1 MRFYEKEY
9 IELKTNI
16 AEMGIIAANMNHDA
30 IKSLVSANTELAIE
44 TIKKDK
50 EVDQLDIQ
58 IEELCMKILALFE
71 PKAIDLRYILSASR
85 IIVDLERIGDYC
97 VNICKEVIRLSKPG
111 NELPIKPFAEIQTMS
126 NISTAMT
133 RDVIKA
139 YFDQDIEL
147 ANRIIEEDDT
157 IDKLHDQILT
167 DLIIQQSEQV
177 VAVEG
182 ILRLMVICRSLERI
196 ADHAVNI
203 AEMVHFMVTGVNIRH
218 NHELGN
224 SNE

>member
-1 MRFYEKEY
+1 MRFYEKEF

-30 IKSLVSANTELAIE
+30 IRSLINSNTELAIE
-44 TIKKDK
+44 TIEKDK
-50 EVDQLDIQ
+50 EIDRLDIR

-85 IIVDLERIGDYC
+85 IIVDLERMGDYC

-111 NELPIKPFAEIQTMS
+111 NELSIKPFAEIQTMCD
-126 NISTAMT
+126 ISTGMT

-139 YFDQDIEL
+139 YFDQDVKL
-147 ANRIIEEDDT
+147 ANRIIQEDDI

-167 DLIIQQSEQV
+167 DLITKQGEQ
-177 VAVEG
+177 AVEG

-203 AEMVHFMVTGVNIRH
+203 AEMVHFMVTGINIRH
-218 NHELGN
+218 NHQLGIN
-224 SNE
+224 NE